1 MVSKRFP
8 ECSVCLLLTGRFP
21 LYFYDMRQWVVV
33 TFFLFIGL
41 VSIGAGNK
49 TKGFLVTFHLEG
61 EEAETEKFVTPVKLG
76 SEYRQYFF
84 RKMPA
89 FSEKDIWWFYPFIA
103 QDGQSFGAAF
113 RLKDGKAEE
122 LSGISV
128 ENQGKLLGTRVLD
141 APLQALVIDQPVN
154 DGVVVIW
161 SGLSQDHLKAINA
174 VIPHVDTLQG
184 QSTPTFELPS
194 APGSQEGGG
203 KKQFKIFGNP
213 PKKKTEPVDSPS
225 NPFVNPQ

>member
-1 MVSKRFP
+1 
-8 ECSVCLLLTGRFP
+8 
-21 LYFYDMRQWVVV
+21 MRQLVLSVILL
-33 TFFLFIGL
+33 FFGL

-49 TKGFLVTFHLEG
+49 TKGYFVTFHLEG
-61 EEAETEKFVTPVKLG
+61 EESETEKFVTPVKLG

-89 FSEKDIWWFYPFIA
+89 FSDKDIWWFYPFIA

-122 LSGISV
+122 LSGITV
-128 ENQGKLLGTRVLD
+128 ENQGKLFGTRVLD
-141 APLQALVIDQPVN
+141 APLQALIIDQPVN
-154 DGVVVIW
+154 DGVIVIW

-184 QSTPTFELPS
+184 QSTPTFELPKTTETR
-194 APGSQEGGG
+194 EGGVT
-203 KKQFKIFGNP
+203 KKPFKLFGTTP
-213 PKKKTEPVDSPS
+213 RKKAEPADSPT
-225 NPFVNPQ
+225 NPFVNAQE